1 MSRIDGTPGSNPI
14 QQQQLA
20 DEARAKANDKVSTGE
35 GNLKPGTSYSFKS
48 ADGDV
53 VPTPAGGDR
62 LPLPPPDVSNANRL
76 ASMTPESLEAI
87 IRGLNADSTELR
99 LDAQAEDIKND
110 QATRETK
117 RDEARKKAADLIE
130 QKASEQHDK
139 GCSAAQ
145 IAIGAVLGPIGI
157 PLLVHGISDL
167 ESSKQSHHMQVNM
180 DKLELEYFGE
190 DGHQKI
196 DSLLKEY
203 DEGKFDVWM
212 EEHGGTSSS
221 NRKEKTQA
229 SLDELLNSGTITEG
243 MHAELSEMVAANAP
257 TKDLHAVFLGE
268 AIRSHEAAHGPLQF
282 DRGGVAFSDTI
293 AGGASP
299 SDAAA
304 SVRDAAASV
313 RDAANAAFQ
322 QKAERE
328 ASSDASVMDA
338 AKATVQQG
346 AKQAD
351 TDAVGNKDFNQWLA
365 QLAREMEAQDK
376 ALAEIQERF
385 QEASTLVV
393 NGGADQQDLSSKLGS
408 STPI

>member
-1 MSRIDGTPGSNPI
+1 MSRIDGMPGNNPI

-20 DEARAKANDKVSTGE
+20 DEVRSKANDKVSTGE
-35 GNLKPGTSYSFKS
+35 GNLKPGTSYSHKS

-53 VPTPAGGDR
+53 VPTPAGSDR
-62 LPLPPPDVSNANRL
+62 LPLPQPDASNANRL

-117 RDEARKKAADLIE
+117 RDEARKKAADMIE

-203 DEGKFDVWM
+203 DEGKFDAWI
-212 EEHGGTSSS
+212 EEHGGAPFS

-229 SLDELLNSGTITEG
+229 SLDELLNSGTITEE

-282 DRGGVAFSDTI
+282 DRGGWAFSDTV

-299 SDAAA
+299 S
-304 SVRDAAASV
+304 DAAASV

>member
-1 MSRIDGTPGSNPI
+1 MSRIDGMPGNNPI

-20 DEARAKANDKVSTGE
+20 DEVRSKANDKVSTGE
-35 GNLKPGTSYSFKS
+35 GNLKPGTSYSHKS

-53 VPTPAGGDR
+53 VPTPAGSDR
-62 LPLPPPDVSNANRL
+62 LPLPQPDASNANRL

-117 RDEARKKAADLIE
+117 RDEARKKAADMIE

-203 DEGKFDVWM
+203 DEGKFDAWI
-212 EEHGGTSSS
+212 EEHGGAPSS

-229 SLDELLNSGTITEG
+229 SLDELLNSGTITEE

-282 DRGGVAFSDTI
+282 DRGGWAFSDTV

-299 SDAAA
+299 S
-304 SVRDAAASV
+304 DAAASV

>member
-1 MSRIDGTPGSNPI
+1 MSRIDGMPGNNPI

-20 DEARAKANDKVSTGE
+20 DEVRSKANDKVSTGE
-35 GNLKPGTSYSFKS
+35 GNLKPGTSYSHKS

-53 VPTPAGGDR
+53 VPTPAGSDR
-62 LPLPPPDVSNANRL
+62 LPLPQPDASNANRL

-117 RDEARKKAADLIE
+117 RDEARKKAADMIE

-203 DEGKFDVWM
+203 DEGKFDAWV
-212 EEHGGTSSS
+212 EEHGGAPSS

-229 SLDELLNSGTITEG
+229 SLDELLNSGTITEE

-282 DRGGVAFSDTI
+282 DRGGWAFSDTV

-299 SDAAA
+299 S
-304 SVRDAAASV
+304 DAAASV